1 MTDLGVWEHAGHSGR
16 DTSACER
23 RLRARIREFDLG
35 ALLVTL
41 DHLGYREGSV
51 LLESNPEETSPESL
65 VEAIRF
71 VKGPPSLAIVT
82 LNMGLLGTQGLLPS
96 YFQREVDKSAEPE
109 RFYDFIRFFDDRLLH
124 DRARA
129 LYAERNPAAYPD
141 YAATRRHYLELLG
154 FGSVLTLRRLLR
166 DVFPELAVR
175 VRRVRVRT
183 QVETSMVRM
192 GTSHLNGSAVLGGR
206 YGVEP
211 AGLSV
216 DLVCE
221 DGVMDSGERWPSVVL
236 TRLKRGVFPLLAPH
250 RIALSV
256 RLTTLAHGNWVRVE
270 DDEDVPESELGFDRV
285 RGLGERRH
293 TVLLFEG
300 IP

>member
-1 MTDLGVWEHAGHSGR
+1 MTELGVWEHAGHSGR

-41 DHLGYREGSV
+41 HHLGYRDSTV

-65 VEAIRF
+65 IEGIRF
-71 VKGPPSLAIVT
+71 LAGPPRTAIVT
-82 LNMGLLGTQGLLPS
+82 VNMGLLGTQGLLPS

-141 YAATRRHYLELLG
+141 YASTRRHCLGLLG
-154 FGSVLTLRRLLR
+154 FGSVLTLQRLLR

-175 VRRVRVRT
+175 VKRVRVRT

-192 GTSHLNGSAVLGGR
+192 GTSHLNGSAVLGGY

-221 DGVMDSGERWPSVVL
+221 DGVMDSGDRWPSVAV
-236 TRLKRGVFPLLAPH
+236 TRLKKSVFPLLAPH
-250 RIALSV
+250 RIALTV
-256 RLTTLAHGNWVRVE
+256 RLTTLAHANWVRVE
-270 DDEDVPESELGFDRV
+270 EDEEEPLSELGFDRV
-285 RGLGERRH
+285 QGRRERRH
-293 TVLLFEG
+293 TVVLFEG